1 MKKTI
6 FLLYLIIFLWS
17 ELVMSKG
24 NLIIPNGYLV
34 FGEGQGLHKIDL
46 TNCRREILYEDKGMF
61 SKVGRVDKNNFL
73 FFEYGQEGRGIKI
86 FNMKSRTATLIYKNG
101 SSPYYNST
109 FKKIFFYH
117 APSYEIGNSLY
128 EAEINNPS
136 ETARRITGARYA
148 DQNII
153 PVSEN
158 EIVFIRED
166 SGNSNTVYSYDITTK
181 KLKQLPIQDCTIP
194 DIWRSKTKQLMCFNR
209 DKKQYFLT
217 DLSGKNVEV
226 VKIKPT
232 FWPVLYLPELDELL
246 FTTVGFGVY
255 PKLDPEKGYLG
266 IYNFTTGQSKI
277 ICDDVKLGTGD
288 AAYYEN

>member
-1 MKKTI
+1 MKNKI
-6 FLLYLIIFLWS
+6 VFLLGFIIYLWS
-17 ELVMSKG
+17 ELTMGENALVV
-24 NLIIPNGYLV
+24 PNGRLI
-34 FGEGQGLHKIDL
+34 FGSGQGLYEMNLQTCKIKNLFSDNL
-46 TNCRREILYEDKGMF
+46 STFTQVSKVDENSFLF
-61 SKVGRVDKNNFL
+61 SK
-73 FFEYGQEGRGIKI
+73 YGQKGINSFNVKTRKI
-86 FNMKSRTATLIYKNG
+86 NLIYKNG

-246 FTTVGFGVY
+246 FTTVGFGLY
-255 PKLDPEKGYLG
+255 PKFDPEKGYLG